1 MCCGNKRGCLY
12 QDDGEKF
19 GGDTLKKEMY
29 MTIKTKT
36 MVLVK
41 WKDII
46 SKDEWQKYREAECT
60 KPQLFVSIGW
70 LIRRN
75 KDYLVIASCYS
86 PEDDTVGTV
95 TSIPT
100 GTLVE
105 VKELRHH
112 PMKVRVNPLP

>member
-1 MCCGNKRGCLY
+1 MSFDNWSIETCP
-12 QDDGEKF
+12 
-19 GGDTLKKEMY
+19 
-29 MTIKTKT
+29 

-46 SKDEWQKYREAECT
+46 SKDEWQKYREAESL

-70 LIRRN
+70 LVRQN
-75 KDYLVIASCYS
+75 KDCLVIASCYS

-95 TSIPT
+95 TTIPT

-105 VKELRHH
+105 VKKLRHH